1 MRERTPVTRITAQQ
15 SLLNEILSIRRW
27 INLWSRDPDSSLG
40 KQNKN
45 SFLKIV
51 SAIRNFMKTS
61 HGKPETCVLAQSNG
75 QGHTSITSC
84 IFCKYTR
91 ANPKIR
97 RLLPYFCFY
106 LINIILSQKLVDIIK
121 QYFTFIWAQ
130 KIK

>member
-1 MRERTPVTRITAQQ
+1 MRESTPVTRITAQQ
-15 SLLNEILSIRRW
+15 SLLNEILSILRW

-51 SAIRNFMKTS
+51 SAIRNFMKIS

-84 IFCKYTR
+84 NLCFTNKYEQ
-91 ANPKIR
+91 IR
-97 RLLPYFCFY
+97 CHVVKTMGDVKKGYYYKPCMHHLDVMF
-106 LINIILSQKLVDIIK
+106 
-121 QYFTFIWAQ
+121 
-130 KIK
+130 